1 MKMQGGKKRELRVRD
16 ILVLRIRKEKTHS
29 NTDNNH
35 KCDKD
40 SSPSSL
46 TSPL

>member
-1 MKMQGGKKRELRVRD
+1 MQGGKKRELRVRD
-16 ILVLRIRKEKTHS
+16 ILVLRIRKEETHI

-35 KCDKD
+35 KCVKD